1 LTDEK
6 IAINNDMELLIA
18 TQGKNLSNIAFILPP
33 SIDKGPP

>member
-1 LTDEK
+1 
-6 IAINNDMELLIA
+6 MELLIA